1 MSPVYLLASPP
12 GQPFRQ
18 SEATFPSPHIPAP
31 PPPCARVCLAH
42 TLPIW
47 NVTLY
52 VTLCFTLFIDP
63 FVFQCPAE
71 RRSMTSGGSRAARSR
86 PVIGAAVASDRLWA
100 HTPHLHSGPHA
111 APALASLSLCLTSCC
126 ALPFS
131 RAQVQNGR
139 RLCSLL
145 ATCPQVGAY
154 RRLLCDPRRPRC
166 LPGPPAPAHPPL
178 AAHWD
183 ITITGRRRR
192 RQSAR
197 VSQEWRLL
205 GARREKSCAVHR
217 VGHLRLCDRAGWSTR
232 IQPRQRRRQSIA
244 ALVPLYRV

>member
-18 SEATFPSPHIPAP
+18 SEATFPAPHIPAP

-100 HTPHLHSGPHA
+100 HTPHLHSRHSLCASPPAALCLFLVRRYKMGDGYAAFWRHA
-111 APALASLSLCLTSCC
+111 HKSEPIVVYSVILGVLGACPAL
-126 ALPFS
+126 
-131 RAQVQNGR
+131 
-139 RLCSLL
+139 
-145 ATCPQVGAY
+145 
-154 RRLLCDPRRPRC
+154 
-166 LPGPPAPAHPPL
+166 PPL
-178 AAHWD
+178 PTPHWLR
-183 ITITGRRRR
+183 TGIFPSRHTHTCRR
-192 RQSAR
+192 S
-197 VSQEWRLL
+197 L
-205 GARREKSCAVHR
+205 
-217 VGHLRLCDRAGWSTR
+217 DRDAGR
-232 IQPRQRRRQSIA
+232 A
-244 ALVPLYRV
+244 

>member
-100 HTPHLHSGPHA
+100 HHA
-111 APALASLSLCLTSCC
+111 APALGPTRRTCTRVTLSVPHLLLRSAFFSCAGTKWATAMLPFGDMPTSRSLSSFTL
-126 ALPFS
+126 
-131 RAQVQNGR
+131 
-139 RLCSLL
+139 
-145 ATCPQVGAY
+145 
-154 RRLLCDPRRPRC
+154 
-166 LPGPPAPAHPPL
+166 
-178 AAHWD
+178 
-183 ITITGRRRR
+183 
-192 RQSAR
+192 
-197 VSQEWRLL
+197 
-205 GARREKSCAVHR
+205 
-217 VGHLRLCDRAGWSTR
+217 
-232 IQPRQRRRQSIA
+232 
-244 ALVPLYRV
+244 